1 MSLLNWTDQKVEQND
16 CLVKVGKLT
25 CGKSSHELVFQ
36 GCKVESDENMVHSVL
51 SLVTMTSRIF

>member
-36 GCKVESDENMVHSVL
+36 GCKVESGDGSQCVEFGDND
-51 SLVTMTSRIF
+51 

>member
-1 MSLLNWTDQKVEQND
+1 MSLLNWQDQKVEQND

-36 GCKVESDENMVHSVL
+36 GCKVESDENMVRFTVC
-51 SLVTMTSRIF
+51 